1 MKKPGRKPSPK
12 PVTMAEITIIKVED
26 PHYQREHHGAK
37 GNTKDID
44 VQFNMRESYVGWLF
58 ARKLI
63 DAGEK
68 QAGDEIRQAYER
80 MGGRGAGAIDYTKEH
95 VDGGQIAQ
103 TITDGHLLAAA
114 RLREANAWLGPE
126 GFDLTMKL
134 AGECLW
140 PKDLSPDR
148 ARQEYLGL
156 RFRECLDTLAVN
168 RGHKMRRLRRA

>member
-1 MKKPGRKPSPK
+1 MKRTGRKPSHK

-26 PHYQREHHGAK
+26 PNYQREHHGAK

-44 VQFNMRESYVGWLF
+44 VQFNMRESYVGFLF
-58 ARKLI
+58 ARGLI

-68 QAGDEIRQAYER
+68 QAGDKIRQAYER
-80 MGGRGAGAIDYTKEH
+80 MGGKGASAIDYTKEH

-103 TITDGHLLAAA
+103 TITDGHLLASAT
-114 RLREANAWLGPE
+114 LREALGWLGPE
-126 GFDLTMKL
+126 GYDLTLKL

-140 PKDLSPDR
+140 PKDVASN
-148 ARQEYLGL
+148 ARQEYAGL

-168 RGHKMRRLRRA
+168 WGHKMRVQRRA